1 MQYMKKI
8 CVVPSQSPLK
18 CSQRKKGKEH
28 ICKRCYKKTSLQ
40 MTYYDHTHS
49 NKKEQNKEE
58 MCENVKM
65 IQKHTLHAL
74 KYRKHI
80 ARKYYSVV
88 ESNWVNPF

>member
-1 MQYMKKI
+1 
-8 CVVPSQSPLK
+8 
-18 CSQRKKGKEH
+18 
-28 ICKRCYKKTSLQ
+28 
-40 MTYYDHTHS
+40 MTTHS

-88 ESNWVNPF
+88 ESN